1 MEPWSLRFLSFL
13 ATKRAASSQP
23 ARAARQQSHGASS
36 TRHHPSG
43 ALGQRYAD
51 TLRQPHPS
59 PVLQESVDK
68 AVAPALTGLLLPRRP
83 AHQQPRRDDAEALRG
98 RCQL

>member
-1 MEPWSLRFLSFL
+1 VEPWSLRFLSFL

-36 TRHHPSG
+36 TRHHSSG

-51 TLRQPHPS
+51 TLRQPLPPFYKS
-59 PVLQESVDK
+59 LSTRP
-68 AVAPALTGLLLPRRP
+68 PLLPR
-83 AHQQPRRDDAEALRG
+83 
-98 RCQL
+98 